1 METTSAWRWASLGGV
16 DPLAL
21 TSARR
26 LAHRAAQWAT
36 RAARANLPAAADD
49 SHSALTWKASER
61 ALLSAALG
69 GTGGDARVGVRLN
82 PLDLVFA
89 ADDDFGSMLRLRELS
104 DGEAQMWLD
113 TALARRGL
121 KKAGGVALPYEVEG
135 DDPRARYAAER
146 ERPGLAEL
154 SRWFGAA
161 AETLENLR
169 FSFAALK
176 PGPLLLWPHHFDIAT
191 LVQLDPGNRS
201 IGVGFSPG
209 DEFYPQPY
217 FYVSP
222 YPRPE
227 TPPSGRLDPIGHW
240 HTEGFVGAIATGG
253 EILQTTDRGAA
264 IAEFL
269 HNAFESARAQL
280 RA

>member
-1 METTSAWRWASLGGV
+1 AEPVAHHARGDVRRASRRDRDHDPDRLHRILRLCKHRHSERQRAREQAEDRLIHGLAPASSTPESLYPPPVREFPVCTTMAQGRDMETTSAWRWASLGGV

-89 ADDDFGSMLRLRELS
+89 ADDDFGSMLPLRELS

-146 ERPGLAEL
+146 ERPGLAE
-154 SRWFGAA
+154 
-161 AETLENLR
+161 
-169 FSFAALK
+169 
-176 PGPLLLWPHHFDIAT
+176 
-191 LVQLDPGNRS
+191 
-201 IGVGFSPG
+201 
-209 DEFYPQPY
+209 
-217 FYVSP
+217 
-222 YPRPE
+222 
-227 TPPSGRLDPIGHW
+227 
-240 HTEGFVGAIATGG
+240 
-253 EILQTTDRGAA
+253 
-264 IAEFL
+264 
-269 HNAFESARAQL
+269 
-280 RA
+280 